1 MTINPQYQL
10 AGNELTLKVRK
21 SPLFIRSV
29 TFLFAFLFFISPI
42 VAILGVEKLHIFY
55 FIVTFLF
62 ALMGFYLLRIALWNT
77 YGKEIITFNNDIIDY
92 IADYGWFKDSKKQIA
107 VKERLDYGIMPI
119 GYEEDHEGT
128 LIISL
133 EELNIVCVTK
143 MPISEIEKLI
153 EKLHVMDEIPNIVNV

>member
-1 MTINPQYQL
+1 
-10 AGNELTLKVRK
+10 
-21 SPLFIRSV
+21 
-29 TFLFAFLFFISPI
+29 
-42 VAILGVEKLHIFY
+42 
-55 FIVTFLF
+55 
-62 ALMGFYLLRIALWNT
+62 MGFYLLRIALWNT

-153 EKLHVMDEIPNIVNV
+153 EKLHVMDEIPNIVNVWNLTLRQLFKKTENLMKNNPIQMVSIEY